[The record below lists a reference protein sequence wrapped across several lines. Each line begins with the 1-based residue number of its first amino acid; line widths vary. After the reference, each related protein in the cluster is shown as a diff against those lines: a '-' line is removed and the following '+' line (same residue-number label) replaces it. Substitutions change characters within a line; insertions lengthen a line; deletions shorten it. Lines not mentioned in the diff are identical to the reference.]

1 MHVKVLSCRH
11 LWYFMCF
18 IYFHIWIWG
27 SFGLLSHCDFIYE
40 GWLIFWAWD
49 NYFMVVQ
56 SLTSL
61 SFCNLHL
68 WRGFNTRVVTVG
80 VGNFLCTLVLSSYHT
95 LFSTCEYFSSL
106 HLFFWE
112 EKNWCVSSHLPSL
125 RLVHGLGNSVWI
137 LNYISQLLCS
147 TN

>member
-1 MHVKVLSCRH
+1 MDEPKVQIYALLIENVLNQKKFSQKIFKIIWKWIRINKKVFIMHVKVLSCRH

-27 SFGLLSHCDFIYE
+27 SFGLLSHCDFIYG
-40 GWLIFWAWD
+40 GWLIFWARD

-68 WRGFNTRVVTVG
+68 WRGFDTRVVTVG
-80 VGNFLCTLVLSSYHT
+80 VG
-95 LFSTCEYFSSL
+95 
-106 HLFFWE
+106 
-112 EKNWCVSSHLPSL
+112 
-125 RLVHGLGNSVWI
+125 
-137 LNYISQLLCS
+137 ISCAL
-147 TN
+147 